1 MTHDSETPEDNEINI
16 LSQDHPHA
24 NYVIL
29 ENDTQHELKIPSGF
43 KTGVKIVKGFTI
55 NENGTTEIILDF
67 DAMSSVVEA
76 GNSGKWLLKPTI
88 NVGELDDY
96 AIINGR
102 VTNDS
107 DQGLEGVYVS
117 AQIFDGDAQDDKDK
131 VFIQAGTLTDDE
143 GYYSIF
149 VMPGTYNLV
158 AYIDDKEFEFVKV
171 ETEAGEVLE
180 DTLITYFQLSDAT
193 AVGTVEGEVLIN
205 GADDNEHYATI
216 SYRQDADC
224 LECVANEKVELKSL
238 NVLNG
243 AEYET
248 QLPTG
253 SYSRVAS
260 TYDYTTQTFV
270 FSVIEGT
277 NNLDF
282 HDIQF

>member
-1 MTHDSETPEDNEINI
+1 MSKDLQLMKNE
-16 LSQDHPHA
+16 
-24 NYVIL
+24 
-29 ENDTQHELKIPSGF
+29 
-43 KTGVKIVKGFTI
+43 
-55 NENGTTEIILDF
+55 TTEIILDF
-67 DAMSSVVEA
+67 DALSSVVEA
-76 GNSGKWLLKPTI
+76 GNSGQWLLKPTI
-88 NVGELDDY
+88 KIGELQEY
-96 AIINGR
+96 SIINGR
-102 VTNDS
+102 VTNGSPD
-107 DQGLEGVYVS
+107 GGIEGVYVS
-117 AQIFDGDAQDDKDK
+117 AQIFDGDAQDDKDR
-131 VFIQAGTLTDDE
+131 VVIQAGTLTDDE

-180 DTLITYFQLSDAT
+180 DTLITDFQLSDAT

-205 GADDNEHYATI
+205 GADDNEQYATI
-216 SYRQDADC
+216 SYRQDVDC

-260 TYDYTTQTFV
+260 TYGYTTQTFV

-277 NNLDF
+277 NNQDF